1 MPAPMDHT
9 STDALLYKAFF
20 TPVAKQL
27 CFLNPN
33 HVTIANFFLIIPLI
47 YGIVNKW
54 PLLPFMLIVIARTT
68 LDCFD
73 GSIAR
78 ECKKTSKLGAMLD
91 TLGDSLSLT
100 AVSVALL
107 YITHRAKQLVN
118 YQLYI
123 AVALLAA
130 ALVYGNYMIH
140 TDTKFEGIFA
150 VLHDNYFVGNIIIGV
165 LVWFYVNRWISG
177 KR

>member
-1 MPAPMDHT
+1 MDHA
-9 STDALLYKAFF
+9 STDALLYKVFF

-100 AVSVALL
+100 AVSVAPVS
-107 YITHRAKQLVN
+107 YTHLT
-118 YQLYI
+118 LP
-123 AVALLAA
+123 
-130 ALVYGNYMIH
+130 
-140 TDTKFEGIFA
+140 TKRI
-150 VLHDNYFVGNIIIGV
+150 V
-165 LVWFYVNRWISG
+165 
-177 KR
+177 

>member
-1 MPAPMDHT
+1 MDHA
-9 STDALLYKAFF
+9 STDAFLYKIFF

-33 HVTIANFFLIIPLI
+33 HVTIANFFLIIPLV
-47 YGIVNKW
+47 YSIVNKW
-54 PLLPFMLIVIARTT
+54 AFLPFILIVIARTA

-100 AVSVALL
+100 AVSIALL
-107 YITHRAKQLVN
+107 YMTHRAKQLVN
-118 YQLYI
+118 YQLCI

-130 ALVYGNYMIH
+130 ALIYGNYMIH

-150 VLHDNYFVGNIIIGV
+150 FLHDNYFVVNIITGV

>member
-1 MPAPMDHT
+1 MDHA
-9 STDALLYKAFF
+9 STDAFLYRVFF

-47 YGIVNKW
+47 YGVVNKW
-54 PLLPFMLIVIARTT
+54 AFLPFMLVVIARTM

-91 TLGDSLSLT
+91 TLGDSLTLT
-100 AVSVALL
+100 ASSIALL
-107 YITHRAKQLVN
+107 YITHRAKRLVN
-118 YQLYI
+118 YQIYI

-130 ALVYGNYMIH
+130 VLIYGNYMIH

-150 VLHDNYFVGNIIIGV
+150 TLHDNYFVGSIITGV
-165 LVWFYVNRWISG
+165 LAWLYVNV
-177 KR
+177 